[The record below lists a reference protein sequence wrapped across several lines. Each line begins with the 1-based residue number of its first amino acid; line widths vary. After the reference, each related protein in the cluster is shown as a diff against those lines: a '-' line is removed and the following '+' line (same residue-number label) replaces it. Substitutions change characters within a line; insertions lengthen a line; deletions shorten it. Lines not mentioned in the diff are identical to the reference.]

1 MDSECIAV
9 IVVALALTTSADPID
24 RGWDSAY
31 AEVFGKMSQ
40 I

>member
-1 MDSECIAV
+1 MDSQCSAV
-9 IVVALALTTSADPID
+9 FVIALALTTSADPIN